1 MKPMY
6 PFLQARSVSII
17 KLLTSLLLGLTLQ
30 SCEFGKGQSMTVTA
44 SAYNSVPSQT
54 RSGSSGAIAAWGDTL
69 KPGMKCIAV
78 SRDLI
83 DSGLTH
89 NTPVKIEGLA
99 GTYKVKDKM
108 NRRWTQKIDIYMGKD
123 AEKTKNWGKK
133 EVTIHW

>member
-1 MKPMY
+1 
-6 PFLQARSVSII
+6 
-17 KLLTSLLLGLTLQ
+17 
-30 SCEFGKGQSMTVTA
+30 MTVTA

-123 AEKTKNWGKK
+123 AEKAKNWGKK